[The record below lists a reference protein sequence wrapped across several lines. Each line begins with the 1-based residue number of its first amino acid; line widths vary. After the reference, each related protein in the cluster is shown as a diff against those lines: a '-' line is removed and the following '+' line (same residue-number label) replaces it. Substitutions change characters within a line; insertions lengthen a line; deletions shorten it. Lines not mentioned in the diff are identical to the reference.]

1 MLDSERGDDRTSQL
15 GRFQPPESM
24 ANHSH
29 LTSRNCIRARCSM
42 SARHVYPCQPTGRT
56 SNRGIEHSRCRPSR
70 EQETILEKQLKP
82 AALRAGTG
90 KIGWHTSVPVLVE
103 QYAVVGDE
111 NDAKVAAQRWRFGPK
126 AFKTYFNVRDS
137 KKILRLA
144 NSKIRSERAPYA
156 GMAVHSQYVTVKL
169 GCKLLLLWS
178 LRLVAGGG
186 FEPPTFG
193 L

>member
-15 GRFQPPESM
+15 GRFQPLESM

-29 LTSRNCIRARCSM
+29 LTSRNYIRARCSM

-70 EQETILEKQLKP
+70 WQETILEKQLKRPHFEAP
-82 AALRAGTG
+82 ARSAGTP
-90 KIGWHTSVPVLVE
+90 SVPVLVE

-111 NDAKVAAQRWRFGPK
+111 NDAKVAAQRWCFGPK
-126 AFKTYFNVRDS
+126 AFKTYFNVRNS

-144 NSKIRSERAPYA
+144 NSKIPSE
-156 GMAVHSQYVTVKL
+156 
-169 GCKLLLLWS
+169 
-178 LRLVAGGG
+178 
-186 FEPPTFG
+186 
-193 L
+193 